1 MRFAGTQLSNFMD
14 PTNFDAISHSA
25 MEGDTRKRMGAN
37 IGRGTAEI
45 GAIQGQMYE
54 DMAPYEAMAIRARGA
69 QQGAAGW
76 SQGISGLASG
86 LAGGISSMGS
96 GGGGVGEGFGDMTGL
111 NSGLDVGYADLSN
124 PSYLDL
130 SLQNLNSF

>member
-14 PTNFDAISHSA
+14 PTNFDAISNAS

-76 SQGISGLASG
+76 SQGIKGFASG
-86 LAGGISSMGS
+86 IAGGISSMGS
-96 GGGGVGEGFGDMTGL
+96 GGGGVGEGFG
-111 NSGLDVGYADLSN
+111 N